1 MTHETPPDLRTAEQ
15 GRGPTAGDT
24 EAGVDAVCADPCEP
38 GASTEPAGRL
48 AQLRAA
54 VPQRTWRIGLYVL
67 PLVALAN
74 VAVLV
79 WSLGGV
85 DLSRAVVAGELIALA
100 ALLAFVPMLANAA
113 RLAIWGRFLGLGLGF
128 RGALKVITGTMVA
141 NSLTPSATGGMPIKL
156 LFLVGAGVESRRAV
170 TLISLQAAEDAIV
183 MAGLALVC
191 LGVSG
196 FAMLDFLGSDP
207 ALLERIGMT
216 MRTASIALVLAL
228 AALACIAL
236 VVAGGLFG
244 QRAQR
249 WASQAARRVRG
260 FLAQVVGD
268 WAAVWRRGKTSA
280 LVNLALAVLQWAVRF
295 SIAGLVLAAFGV
307 EWNPALYWLAQYLVQ
322 AVSSI
327 VPTPGGAGGAEAAF
341 LLVFAPFAPVEALL
355 PAMSAWRLL
364 HFFLPLGGAA
374 LLFALLHRAAAGER
388 PAAAT
393 GGKAQP
399 AE

>member
-1 MTHETPPDLRTAEQ
+1 MTHDTPPDLRSAEQ
-15 GRGPTAGDT
+15 DRGPTSGEAAGFAHGGST
-24 EAGVDAVCADPCEP
+24 SPCEP
-38 GASTEPAGRL
+38 GIPREPVGRL

-54 VPQRTWRIGLYVL
+54 VPARTWRIALYVL

-85 DLSRAVVAGELIALA
+85 DLSRAVVAGELVALA

-113 RLAIWGRFLGLGLGF
+113 RLAIWGRFLGLCLGF

-141 NSLTPSATGGMPIKL
+141 NSVTPSATGGMPIKL

-170 TLISLQAAEDAIV
+170 TLISLQAAEDALV
-183 MAGLALVC
+183 MAALALVC
-191 LGVSG
+191 FGVSG
-196 FAMLDFLGSDP
+196 FAMVDFLASDA

-216 MRTASIALVLAL
+216 VRTAGIALVSAL
-228 AALACIAL
+228 AAIAL
-236 VVAGGLFG
+236 AAVAVAGGLFG
-244 QRAQR
+244 RRAQG
-249 WASQAARRVRG
+249 WATEAIRRARA

-268 WAAVWRRGKTSA
+268 WAAVWRRGKASA
-280 LVNLALAVLQWAVRF
+280 LANLALALLQWTVRF

-307 EWNPALYWLAQYLVQ
+307 EWQPALYWLAQYLVQ

-341 LLVFAPFAPVEALL
+341 LLVFAPFVPVEALL

-374 LLFALLHRAAAGER
+374 LLFALLHRADPGR
-388 PAAAT
+388 RTAAAAPRD
-393 GGKAQP
+393 AQP